1 VAVAVA
7 GRADVVDVGC
17 HAAPRMSVR
26 RPRCTDGARRTDAA
40 HGARR
45 TDTAHGARRTDT
57 AHGARRT
64 DTAHGARRTDTAHFL
79 ICRDLRLLADPSWRV
94 PGVLP
99 RIPEQRVLAAC
110 RPSACD

>member
-17 HAAPRMSVR
+17 HAAPRTSVR
-26 RPRCTDGARRTDAA
+26 RPRCTD
-40 HGARR
+40 
-45 TDTAHGARRTDT
+45 GARRTDT